1 LNICKGNQYKFS
13 TYNIELNISKLKA
26 VLLLKI
32 FKMDEIIKYFPNLSD
47 NQIEQ
52 FQKLDFLYHDWN
64 EKINVISR
72 KDIDSLYTK
81 HILHS
86 LAIAKVNKFEPGTYV
101 LDVGTGGGFPGIPLA
116 ILFPETRF
124 YLIDVIAKKI
134 KVVKAVAEA
143 LELKNVK
150 AEQIRAE
157 NVKGDFD
164 FIVSRAVTN
173 MPDFVSWIKTKIK
186 KQNKHELKNGILY
199 LKGGDLT
206 EELKDFPKATEYN
219 ISDFFE
225 DEFFE
230 TKKVVHLP
238 LKFVV

>member
-1 LNICKGNQYKFS
+1 
-13 TYNIELNISKLKA
+13 
-26 VLLLKI
+26 
-32 FKMDEIIKYFPNLSD
+32 MDEILKYFPNLAE

-52 FQKLDFLYHDWN
+52 FRKLESLYLDWN
-64 EKINVISR
+64 AKINVISR
-72 KDIDSLYTK
+72 KDIEQLYVK
-81 HILHS
+81 HVLHS
-86 LAIAKVNKFEPGTYV
+86 LAIAKVQKFEPGTYV

-124 YLIDVIAKKI
+124 YLIDVIMKKI
-134 KVVKAVAEA
+134 TVVKAVAESIG
-143 LELKNVK
+143 LKNVK
-150 AEQIRAE
+150 AEQLRAE

-173 MPDFVSWIKTKIK
+173 MPDFYSWVKDKIK

-206 EELKDFPKATEYN
+206 EELKDFPKATEYA
-219 ISDFFE
+219 IADFF
-225 DEFFE
+225 DNEFFE

-238 LKFVV
+238 LKFKV

>member
-1 LNICKGNQYKFS
+1 
-13 TYNIELNISKLKA
+13 
-26 VLLLKI
+26 
-32 FKMDEIIKYFPNLSD
+32 MDEILKYFPNLTD
-47 NQIEQ
+47 LQIEQ

-86 LAIAKVNKFEPGTYV
+86 LGIAKVMKFEPGATV

-134 KVVKAVAEA
+134 KVVQGVVDA

-150 AEQIRAE
+150 AEQKRAE
-157 NVKGDFD
+157 LVKGDFD

-173 MPDFVSWIKTKIK
+173 MPDFVSWIKDKIK
-186 KQNKHELKNGILY
+186 KQHKHIFKNGILY
-199 LKGGDLT
+199 LKGGDLA
-206 EELKDFPKATEYN
+206 EELKDFPSATLYDLAD
-219 ISDFFE
+219 IFE

-238 LKFVV
+238 LKFKP

>member
-1 LNICKGNQYKFS
+1 
-13 TYNIELNISKLKA
+13 
-26 VLLLKI
+26 
-32 FKMDEIIKYFPNLSD
+32 MDEILKYFPNLSD
-47 NQIEQ
+47 NQKEQ

-86 LAIAKVNKFEPGTYV
+86 LAIAKINKFEPGTYV

-124 YLIDVIAKKI
+124 FLIDIIAKKI
-134 KVVKAVAEA
+134 KVVQAVAEA

-150 AEQIRAE
+150 AEQLRAE

-173 MPDFVSWIKTKIK
+173 MPDFVSWVKTKIK

>member
-1 LNICKGNQYKFS
+1 M
-13 TYNIELNISKLKA
+13 E
-26 VLLLKI
+26 
-32 FKMDEIIKYFPNLSD
+32 EILKYFPDLTE

-52 FQKLDFLYHDWN
+52 FRKLEALYLDWN
-64 EKINVISR
+64 AKINVISR
-72 KDIDSLYTK
+72 KDIEQLYVK
-81 HILHS
+81 HVLHS
-86 LAIAKVNKFEPGTYV
+86 LAIAKIQKFESGTYV

-124 YLIDVIAKKI
+124 YLIDVILKKI
-134 KVVKAVAEA
+134 NVVKAVAEA
-143 LELKNVK
+143 IGLKNVK
-150 AEQIRAE
+150 AEQLRAE

-173 MPDFVSWIKTKIK
+173 MPDFFSWVKDKIK

-206 EELKDFPKATEYN
+206 EELKDFPKATEYA
-219 ISDFFE
+219 IADFFD

-238 LKFVV
+238 LKFKA

>member
-1 LNICKGNQYKFS
+1 MEQIL
-13 TYNIELNISKLKA
+13 
-26 VLLLKI
+26 
-32 FKMDEIIKYFPNLSD
+32 KYFPNLTSV
-47 NQIEQ
+47 QVTQ
-52 FQKLDFLYHDWN
+52 FERLEELYQDWN
-64 EKINVISR
+64 SKINVISR
-72 KDIDSLYTK
+72 KDIDELYTK
-81 HILHS
+81 HVLHS
-86 LAIAKVNKFEPGTYV
+86 LAIAKIQPFESGTYV

-124 YLIDVIAKKI
+124 YLIDVILKKI
-134 KVVKAVAEA
+134 NVVNAVAES
-143 LELKNVK
+143 LGLKNVK
-150 AEQIRAE
+150 AEQLRAE

-173 MPDFVSWIKTKIK
+173 MPDFVSWIKDKIK
-186 KQNKHELKNGILY
+186 KQNKHNLQNGILY

-219 ISDFFE
+219 ISTFFE

-238 LKFVV
+238 LKFRA